1 MLKALAMDLASEEQL
16 AAIQNSINLSTMAV
30 EAFNNLAKWRVM
42 MPNFETSA
50 MLLEV
55 IDKMLDLVPPNQETM
70 VRASTLATEVLSYSW
85 PSTNIIKV
93 CLPNATNSRP

>member
-30 EAFNNLAKWRVM
+30 EAFNNLAKWREM

-50 MLLEV
+50 MLLEM
-55 IDKMLDLVPPNQETM
+55 IDKMLDLVPPSQETM
-70 VRASTLATEVLSYSW
+70 VKASTLATGVLSYSW

-93 CLPNATNSRP
+93 

>member
-16 AAIQNSINLSTMAV
+16 AAIQNSINLSAMAV
-30 EAFNNLAKWRVM
+30 EAFNNLAKWREM

-55 IDKMLDLVPPNQETM
+55 IDKVLDLVPLNQETM
-70 VRASTLATEVLSYSW
+70 VRASTLATEVLSYRW

-93 CLPNATNSRP
+93 CYKML